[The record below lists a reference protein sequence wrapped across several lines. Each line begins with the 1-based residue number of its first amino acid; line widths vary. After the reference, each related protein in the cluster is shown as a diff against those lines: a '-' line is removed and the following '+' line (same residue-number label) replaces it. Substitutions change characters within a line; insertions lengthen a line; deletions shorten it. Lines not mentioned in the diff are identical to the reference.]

1 MVIPVC
7 WRNCWRSA
15 RSLPPSCS
23 QKRSRTKGLFRLAAS
38 AASSLSSSASRC
50 VAADHPSRSDGA
62 ATSAPAGQKQFGH
75 RISCA
80 SRRAHSCSSWLI
92 TWRACAIPV
101 LPMRQWGFHG
111 VPKRPGSP
119 RPSQIELQPLRAI
132 DDVLQNQI
140 VNGSIGVFIFG
151 ANVEQI
157 AAGNAPGR
165 SLRRAARCLATPAP
179 ARRTHGYV
187 RQRHFAGSGLP
198 PPLPAVAEGKN
209 SSLRKI
215 RPATLTLQTRITAHY
230 SRF

>member
-23 QKRSRTKGLFRLAAS
+23 QKRSRTKGRLRLAAS
-38 AASSLSSSASRC
+38 AASSLSSSASRR
-50 VAADHPSRSDGA
+50 VAADHPSHSDGA

-75 RISCA
+75 RISLRVAPGALMLKLANHLARLRHTCA
-80 SRRAHSCSSWLI
+80 AHAPVGLPRRAEEA
-92 TWRACAIPV
+92 RD
-101 LPMRQWGFHG
+101 
-111 VPKRPGSP
+111 RPGP
-119 RPSQIELQPLRAI
+119 VKIELQPLRAI

-165 SLRRAARCLATPAP
+165 SLRTC
-179 ARRTHGYV
+179 
-187 RQRHFAGSGLP
+187 S
-198 PPLPAVAEGKN
+198 PLPRHTSTSSQN
-209 SSLRKI
+209 SWVCSAK
-215 RPATLTLQTRITAHY
+215 T
-230 SRF
+230 FCG